1 MIFKGKLDLIKV
13 MKIKINEKVNNFSE
27 EEKKLI
33 YEVYYRMSDYFDD
46 DEKEKEV
53 LSKLFE
59 CIKIK

>member
-1 MIFKGKLDLIKV
+1 

-59 CIKIK
+59 CIEIK

>member
-1 MIFKGKLDLIKV
+1 
-13 MKIKINEKVNNFSE
+13 MKIKINEKVNSFSK
-27 EEKKLI
+27 EEKDLI
-33 YEVYYRMSDYFDD
+33 YEVYYIMSNYFDD